1 MNINKAKRQNDFSMI
16 QTAKRIANVEEYYF
30 SRKLAEVR
38 GLDSPELRVINLGIG
53 SPDQAPASSTVEALI
68 SSSKN
73 PANHGYQNYKGIP
86 QLRKGISEFYQRTYG
101 VAIDSETMI
110 LPLMGS
116 KEGIMHI
123 SMAFVNEGDEVLI
136 PNPGYP
142 TYSSVA
148 NLVGARLRPY
158 ALREDSNWGIDI
170 EALRK
175 SDLSKVKLMWINFP
189 HMPTGRTAS
198 HEELKELV
206 DLARDNQFLI
216 VNDNPYSLILN
227 DEPVSLLCIEG
238 ASEVALELNS
248 LSKSHNMAGWRIGW
262 VTGRKE
268 YIEAVL
274 KVKSNMDS
282 GMFLGLQHAA
292 VEALKSGEAWFTEL
306 NKVYAA
312 RKKVASQL
320 LERLG
325 CTFSKK
331 QSGLFVWAKA
341 PHHIV
346 DVEKWI
352 DEILYG
358 TKVFITPGFIF
369 GDAGRRYIRI
379 SLCCTEQ
386 MLQEALTRINKFMS
400 SDNGKLKSNV
410 DLNTHAQQ

>member
-1 MNINKAKRQNDFSMI
+1 MI
-16 QTAKRIANVEEYYF
+16 KTANRIATVEEYYF

-38 GLDSPELRVINLGIG
+38 SLDTGDVRVINLGIG
-53 SPDQAPASSTVEALI
+53 SPDQAPSPNAIDALI
-68 SSSKN
+68 TSARN

-86 QLRKGISEFYQRTYG
+86 AFRKAIADFYKNTYQTSLD
-101 VAIDSETMI
+101 VESMI

-123 SMAFVNEGDEVLI
+123 AMAFVNEGEEVLI

-148 NLVGARLRPY
+148 NLVGAKLRPY
-158 ALREDSNWGIDI
+158 DLREDLNWGIDI
-170 EALRK
+170 EALKR

-198 HEELKELV
+198 RKELKQLV

-227 DEPVSLLCIEG
+227 DDPISLLSIEG
-238 ASEVALELNS
+238 ADEVALELNS
-248 LSKSHNMAGWRIGW
+248 LSKSHNMAGWRLGW
-262 VTGRKE
+262 VAGKKE
-268 YIEAVL
+268 FIEALL

-292 VEALKSGEAWFTEL
+292 VEALNNNGREWFANLNGMYGERKDVAHEL
-306 NKVYAA
+306 LDV
-312 RKKVASQL
+312 
-320 LERLG
+320 LG
-325 CTFSKK
+325 CSYSAK

-341 PHHIV
+341 PDHIK

-352 DEILYG
+352 DDILYG

-369 GDAGRRYIRI
+369 GEAGRRFIRI
-379 SLCCTEQ
+379 SLCSTADK
-386 MLQEALTRINKFMS
+386 LREALMRIRDFQRSREEKRDVHKVMNAK
-400 SDNGKLKSNV
+400 
-410 DLNTHAQQ
+410 

>member
-1 MNINKAKRQNDFSMI
+1 MI
-16 QTAKRIANVEEYYF
+16 KTANRIAQVEEYYF

-38 GLDSPELRVINLGIG
+38 GLDTPDLRVINLGIG
-53 SPDQAPASSTVEALI
+53 SPDQAPSSGTIDALVT
-68 SSSKN
+68 SSRN

-86 QLRKGISEFYQRTYG
+86 ALRQGIAGFYLRIYG
-101 VAIDSETMI
+101 VNIDSESMI

-123 SMAFVNEGDEVLI
+123 AMAFVNEGDEVLI

-148 NLVGARLRPY
+148 SLVGAKLRPY
-158 ALREDSNWGIDI
+158 DLREDLDWGIDI

-175 SDLSKVKLMWINFP
+175 SDLSRVKLMWVNFP

-198 HEELKELV
+198 REELKALV
-206 DLARDNQFLI
+206 DLAREKQFLI

-227 DEPVSLLCIEG
+227 DNPMSILSIEG
-238 ASEVALELNS
+238 ADEVALELNS

-262 VTGRKE
+262 VAGNKT
-268 YIEAVL
+268 YIDAVL

-292 VEALKSGEAWFTEL
+292 VEALKNGEEWFTQL
-306 NKVYAA
+306 NGMYGERKQAA
-312 RKKVASQL
+312 MRILDTLDCSYSA
-320 LERLG
+320 R
-325 CTFSKK
+325 

-341 PHHIV
+341 PEAIQ

-369 GDAGRRYIRI
+369 GEAGRRYIRI
-379 SLCCTEQ
+379 SLCCTAK
-386 MLQEALTRINKFMS
+386 MLDEAHSRIGTFVKSRS
-400 SDNGKLKSNV
+400 SKQASIQ
-410 DLNTHAQQ
+410 A